1 MRNTAKITTAVLA
14 AGALTLGLSA
24 CGSDKDS
31 ASDTSGP
38 LVVAATPVPHAEI
51 LNYVKDNLAKKE
63 GLDLE
68 VKEFTD
74 YVTPN
79 TATEDGSVGANYFQ
93 TEPYLADFNK
103 KNGTHLKSVA
113 SVHLEP
119 LGLYSKKA
127 DKVGDLKNGA
137 TVALPNDTVTEA
149 RALQLLASEGL
160 LTLKDGVGN
169 SATTADITENPKD
182 LEFKEAQAAQ
192 TPRALNDVDAAVIN
206 GNFALDAD
214 LKPAKDALVLESADD
229 NPNVNLLV
237 VKEGQEDDPRV
248 KKLAKLLTSPE
259 VKKFIEDNY
268 AGSVLPSF
276 FPSVRLL
283 PVPSDRFRSPRPEPP
298 TYRVRSVLTGGPG
311 GVVECFHAACWAV
324 RAVPDGHPD
333 FGAAHDEHLPQHL
346 HQHGAVG
353 AAPPRR
359 GRRPRAGRDDERRA
373 GRRLDPRPPAL
384 HRGRRRHLDR

>member
-1 MRNTAKITTAVLA
+1 MRNTAKIATAVLA

-127 DKVGDLKNGA
+127 DKVGDLKKGA

-182 LEFKEAQAAQ
+182 LEFKELEAAQ

-276 FPSVRLL
+276 
-283 PVPSDRFRSPRPEPP
+283 
-298 TYRVRSVLTGGPG
+298 
-311 GVVECFHAACWAV
+311 
-324 RAVPDGHPD
+324 
-333 FGAAHDEHLPQHL
+333 
-346 HQHGAVG
+346 
-353 AAPPRR
+353 
-359 GRRPRAGRDDERRA
+359 
-373 GRRLDPRPPAL
+373 
-384 HRGRRRHLDR
+384 